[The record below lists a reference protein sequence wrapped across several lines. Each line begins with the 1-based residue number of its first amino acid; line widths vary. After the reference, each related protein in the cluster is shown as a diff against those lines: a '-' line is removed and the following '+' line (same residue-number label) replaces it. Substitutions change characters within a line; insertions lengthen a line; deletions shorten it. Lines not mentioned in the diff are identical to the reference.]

1 MATTI
6 TLKGSGLIDA
16 ICKAQG
22 IDSGRVRR
30 IVVDAEYNNIA
41 RVYVEMAGTM
51 GLLDVDWGDPGIE
64 VKVLEAKDA

>member
-1 MATTI
+1 
-6 TLKGSGLIDA
+6 
-16 ICKAQG
+16 
-22 IDSGRVRR
+22 
-30 IVVDAEYNNIA
+30 VDAEYNNIA